1 MHGRRIIMAAL
12 FATLAGG
19 AYANASVHVES
30 QARADSVTVGQ
41 RFLVTH
47 EFTYPDSLRMLPE
60 GTLDLDKTRVLSLD
74 WSESSSKG
82 TTTRRADMWVMSLDL
97 DGATVPP
104 LEFDFV
110 SPSGDTIRAMTDEVD
125 VPVRLVASDSSS
137 LMPLKNQWEA
147 PRSFLVWILAAAGG
161 LALAALAWWWW
172 RRRRAAKER
181 EAPAAPSLPA
191 DYVALTELSRIERM
205 GLLESGEFK
214 EYYTLVV
221 DAVRR
226 YLEARFAGL
235 GLEAMDRTSRELMD
249 DLSRR
254 GIETYSLEPL
264 LLQADLV
271 KFAKHVPTTTDGEA
285 AMRSAREVVVK
296 TAPRSAVAGSDED
309 TEKKAAAGG

>member
-1 MHGRRIIMAAL
+1 MHARRIIMAAL
-12 FATLAGG
+12 FATLVGG
-19 AYANASVHVES
+19 AYADAVVRVES
-30 QARADSVTVGQ
+30 RARADSVTVGQ

-60 GTLDLDKTRVLSLD
+60 GELELDKTRVLSLD
-74 WSESSSKG
+74 WSESSSNG
-82 TTTRRADMWVMSLDL
+82 TTTRRANMWVMTLDL
-97 DGATVPP
+97 DGARVPP

-137 LMPLKNQWEA
+137 LMPLKDQWEA
-147 PRSFLVWILAAAGG
+147 PRSFLVWILAAAAG

-181 EAPAAPSLPA
+181 EAPAVPSLPA

-205 GLLESGEFK
+205 GLLENGEFK

-226 YLEARFAGL
+226 YLEARFAQL
-235 GLEAMDRTSRELMD
+235 GVEAMDRTSRELLD
-249 DLSRR
+249 DLSKRE
-254 GIETYSLEPL
+254 IETYSLEPL

-285 AMRSAREVVVK
+285 AMRAAREVVVK
-296 TAPRSAVAGSDED
+296 TAPRRALAGSDED
-309 TEKKAAAGG
+309 TEKKAASGG

>member
-1 MHGRRIIMAAL
+1 
-12 FATLAGG
+12 
-19 AYANASVHVES
+19 
-30 QARADSVTVGQ
+30 VGQ

>member
-1 MHGRRIIMAAL
+1 MHARRIIMAAL

-19 AYANASVHVES
+19 AYANALVHVES
-30 QARADSVTVGQ
+30 NARADSVTVGQ

-60 GTLDLDKTRVLSLD
+60 GALELDKTRVLSLD
-74 WSESSSKG
+74 WSQSSSNG
-82 TTTRRADMWVMSLDL
+82 TTTRRADMWVLSLDL
-97 DGATVPP
+97 DGAKIPP

-110 SPSGDTIRAMTDEVD
+110 SPSGDTIRAMTEEVD
-125 VPVRLVASDSSS
+125 VPVRLVASDSSG
-137 LMPLKNQWEA
+137 LMPLKDQWEA

-172 RRRRAAKER
+172 RRRRAAKDEV
-181 EAPAAPSLPA
+181 PAVPSLPA

-221 DAVRR
+221 DAVRH
-226 YLEARFAGL
+226 YLEARFARL
-235 GLEAMDRTSRELMD
+235 GVEAMDRTSRELLD

-285 AMRSAREVVVK
+285 AMRAAREVVVK
-296 TAPRSAVAGSDED
+296 TAPRRALAGSDED